1 MLEHTKWSADINR
14 LVRVVR
20 DTSMAMQPGEL
31 AELDQLS
38 ATCRDALLQAGVSA
52 EDFPKVGIAGLVLS
66 RILLRRVQAF
76 HDAGIIS
83 SEVAMTASVFFADSA
98 LVGLAFL
105 DQERKMG

>member
-1 MLEHTKWSADINR
+1 MLEHTQWSAEINR

-52 EDFPKVGIAGLVLS
+52 DDFPKVGIAGLVLS
-66 RILLRRVQAF
+66 HIFLRRVQAF
-76 HDAGIIS
+76 HDAGLIS

-98 LVGLAFL
+98 LASLAFL
-105 DQERKMG
+105 DRNVG